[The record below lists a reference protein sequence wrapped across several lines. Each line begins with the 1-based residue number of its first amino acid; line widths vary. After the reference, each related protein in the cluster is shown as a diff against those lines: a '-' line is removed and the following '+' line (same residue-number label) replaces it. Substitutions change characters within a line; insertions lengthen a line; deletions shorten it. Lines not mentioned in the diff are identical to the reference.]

1 MSSPLADQITAAMM
15 SPFTASEMCGT
26 CGRTIPAHMKKGHIP
41 SAEDETR
48 AAPDIPSY
56 RGGGDI
62 CPECGREQ
70 SVYMGSLLSSVNGP
84 GSATFKPIGVLKVV
98 QQPLVK

>member
-1 MSSPLADQITAAMM
+1 MSSLLADQITAAMM

-26 CGRTIPAHMKKGHIP
+26 CGRTIPEHMKKGHVP

-48 AAPDIPSY
+48 AAPGIPSY

-62 CPECGREQ
+62 CNECGREQ
-70 SVYMGSLLSSVNGP
+70 SPHMSSLMSRVNGP
-84 GSATFKPIGVLKVV
+84 GSATYKQMSALKVV